1 MHIAYAERLIRYP
14 LVVEVNVEMA
24 QQIFKY
30 HVSME
35 DYGQVVD
42 LPLIL
47 DQIAVEIVLKKKVL
61 LTWL

>member
-1 MHIAYAERLIRYP
+1 MHVAHAECLIRYP
-14 LVVEVNVEMA
+14 LIAEVNVEMV

-30 HVSME
+30 YVSME
-35 DYGQVVD
+35 DYGQVDD

-61 LTWL
+61 LTQL

>member
-1 MHIAYAERLIRYP
+1 MHVAHAERLIRYP
-14 LVVEVNVEMA
+14 LIAEVNVEMV

-30 HVSME
+30 YVSME
-35 DYGQVVD
+35 DYGQVED

-61 LTWL
+61 LTQL